1 MNLSDG
7 NLDLCTLPDGKS
19 EKLFHDDELPGFG
32 IRVRRDATGRV
43 RRRWFFQYRSK
54 LDGTQRRIALG
65 NVDRPAAVPAAK
77 ARQAATTIAVK
88 VQVGDDP
95 QKDRQAAKQSAKRL
109 FGDETLKYLDDRK
122 AGIIGKRP
130 MKLSTYKA
138 AKRYFEDHWGALS
151 KRPVASITDDEVKA
165 QLRHIIDKHGKT
177 AAIRA
182 KSNLSAFYV
191 WALKEGIAKV
201 NPTLSTHDISEN
213 PPRDRVL
220 RDDEVRA
227 IWTAS
232 LDNDFGRIVKLLLF
246 TACRR
251 DEIGGLHRS
260 EFNPDSGILTI
271 PGARTKNG
279 HPLILPLP
287 PIAADLLRSA
297 PRRAEREY
305 FFGSAGGSFSRWSY
319 EKKSLDLRL
328 AQGGHVLD
336 RWTLHDL
343 RRTVRTGMGKV
354 GIRPHIAE
362 LVLNHVGH
370 KAGVAGTYDTHDY
383 VSEIG
388 EALRIWSE
396 HLMLIAEPA
405 TNVTAMRRSA

>member
-7 NLDLCTLPDGKS
+7 NLDLCTLPAGKS

-54 LDGTQRRIALG
+54 ADGTQRRIALG

-88 VQVGDDP
+88 FQVGDDP
-95 QKDRQAAKQSAKRL
+95 QKERKAAKQGAKRL

-165 QLRHIIDKHGKT
+165 QLRVIIDKHGKT

-182 KSNLSAFYV
+182 KSNQSAFYV

-201 NPTLSTHDISEN
+201 NPTLNTHDISEN

-220 RDDEVRA
+220 ADDEIRA
-227 IWTAS
+227 VWSACLET
-232 LDNDFGRIVKLLLF
+232 DFGRITKLLLL
-246 TACRR
+246 TGCRR
-251 DEIGGLHRS
+251 DEIGSLRW
-260 EFNPDSGILTI
+260 SGFDADTGRLTI
-271 PGARTKNG
+271 PGDKTKNG
-279 HPLILPLP
+279 RELVLQLPDV
-287 PIAADLLRSA
+287 AADILRKA
-297 PRRAEREY
+297 PRRAGREHV
-305 FFGSAGGSFSRWSY
+305 FGLRGGSFSRWSY
-319 EKKSLDLRL
+319 EKLAIDQRL
-328 AQGGHVLD
+328 AYAGHKLE

-343 RRTVRTGMGKV
+343 RRTVRTGMGKL
-354 GIRPHIAE
+354 GIKPHVAE

-370 KAGVAGTYDTHDY
+370 KAGIGGVYDTHDY

-388 EALRIWSE
+388 EALRLWSE
-396 HLMLIAEPA
+396 HLISIAEPP
-405 TNVTAMRRSA
+405 TNVTAIRRSA